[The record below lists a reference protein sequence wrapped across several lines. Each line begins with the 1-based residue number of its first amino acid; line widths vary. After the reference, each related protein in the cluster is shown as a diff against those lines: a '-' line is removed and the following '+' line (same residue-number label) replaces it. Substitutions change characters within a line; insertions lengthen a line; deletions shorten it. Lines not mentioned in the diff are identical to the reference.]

1 MLGKLTKYEFMASA
15 KNFLPLYGAIIIIS
29 IINRIFVFSDIINI
43 SNSSAEIL
51 VNAGQFFDF
60 IMMMLFFA
68 IVIAIG
74 VITLLAVI
82 QRFYKNLY
90 CDQGYLMHT
99 LPVHKWQLIASKLTV
114 SVVWIISSGIVIM
127 LAILILF
134 ANSNFIFDFFKGF
147 TDLIRMFGYG
157 TFLEGIVLAIV
168 ACCSTVLSI
177 YAAISVGNMFN
188 SFKVLWSFG
197 AYVAFSL
204 IESNIMFLGINILDK
219 VFNIFNY
226 LMATDLQ
233 TLLTTTPHAIL
244 ALLIAYELMTAVVY
258 FFITHIIMDKKLNL
272 Q

>member
-29 IINRIFVFSDIINI
+29 IINRIFVFSDIISL
-43 SNSSAEIL
+43 SNNSAQIL

-68 IVIAIG
+68 IVVAIG

-127 LAILILF
+127 ISLFILF
-134 ANSNFIFDFFKGF
+134 ANSNFIFDLFKGII
-147 TDLIRMFGYG
+147 DLFKMFGFA
-157 TFLEGIVLAIV
+157 TFLEGIVLTIV

-177 YAAISVGNMFN
+177 YAAISVGHMFN

-197 AYVAFSL
+197 AYVVFSL
-204 IESNIMFLGINILDK
+204 IESNIVFFGINILDK
-219 VFNIFNY
+219 VFNVFNV
-226 LMATDLQ
+226 LMSTDIHVLV
-233 TLLTTTPHAIL
+233 TRTPHVIL

-258 FFITHIIMDKKLNL
+258 FFISHIIMDKKLNL